1 MPSTTASTRFEFRVR
16 EHSQRRAMARETHAS
31 PYPHLPTP
39 GRISHLAYL
48 NHHLSLANEQWLIG
62 QLARHYGQSSPEPHA
77 NHFTL
82 DLGHC
87 RLLWM
92 RYSEFSSLSVS
103 AALPEGEV
111 PFACPALAELPAD
124 WLGQLPGN
132 TLVAIH
138 ALVLPHTALPPT
150 LPLLA
155 RHYFAG
161 NELIGAEIGDGAGR
175 VYSDF
180 QQDENGFVRYLLADR
195 FMGRRQAGR
204 MLQRL
209 FDIESYRSLAMLAPP
224 LADSIAPELMAA
236 DRELAELTSSISHA
250 RAADE
255 PQLLDR
261 LTQLSAQI
269 ESALSQ
275 TDYRF
280 SASHAYYEIVLRRLG
295 ELREFRIQGL
305 QPFTQFLTR
314 RLTPALEHCQVVA
327 RRQRELAERV
337 SRATLLLRTRVDV
350 TLEQQNQGILS
361 AMSQRADLQLR
372 LQETVEGLSV
382 AAISYYVI
390 GLLVYGLKG
399 LKAAG
404 VHLNVELSSALLIP
418 VVVGVLVLGMRRV
431 RRLVHHSSSSDTHC

>member
-1 MPSTTASTRFEFRVR
+1 MYTHPHITNRAFSLKLH
-16 EHSQRRAMARETHAS
+16 EHPQRRSIARETHS
-31 PYPHLPTP
+31 YPYPHLPTP

-48 NHHLSLANEQWLIG
+48 NHHLSLANEIWLLG
-62 QLARHYGQSSPEPHA
+62 QLALHYGHTPPEENA
-77 NHFTL
+77 SHFSL
-82 DLGHC
+82 NLGHC
-87 RLLWM
+87 RILWM
-92 RYSEFSSLSVS
+92 RYSEFSSISVS
-103 AALPEGEV
+103 APALV
-111 PFACPALAELPAD
+111 ADAPFLSPALAELPEE
-124 WLGQLPGN
+124 WLLQLPSN
-132 TLVAIH
+132 MLVAIH
-138 ALVLPHTALPPT
+138 ALVLPYTALPPT
-150 LPLLA
+150 LPALA
-155 RHYFAG
+155 AHYFG
-161 NELIGAEIGDGAGR
+161 GKELVGAEIGDGAGR

-180 QQDENGFVRYLLADR
+180 QNDENGFVRYLLADR
-195 FMGRRQAGR
+195 YMGRRQAGR

-224 LADSIAPELMAA
+224 LADTISPELMAA
-236 DRELAELTSSISHA
+236 DRELSDLTSSISHA
-250 RAADE
+250 KAADE
-255 PQLLDR
+255 QLLLDR
-261 LTQLSAQI
+261 LTQLSARI

-305 QPFTQFLTR
+305 QPLTQFLTR

-350 TLEQQNQGILS
+350 SLEQQNQGILT

-390 GLLVYGLKG
+390 GLLAYGLKG

-404 VHLNVELSSALLIP
+404 LHLNVELMTAVLIPLVAGAILLMMRRIRRHLATSSA
-418 VVVGVLVLGMRRV
+418 
-431 RRLVHHSSSSDTHC
+431 D